1 MFTTAHPRVGTPQGE
16 SAHRDTIGTT
26 TKRVAASVT
35 ALALGGAF
43 ALVAP
48 LSASAEE
55 QPSSYAEGQFLSGTI
70 LGVDLDQVVDV
81 TGAQA
86 RNDGTQSTQT
96 TKDPLDASV
105 LQDAVVVEE
114 AESPQI
120 DLGGVLQIGPVA
132 QYAQANDD
140 GSSFGA
146 SGAIADDGAIGIG
159 SDRSTPPANAT
170 FDLAALLGPE
180 FASTLVDL
188 KLELGAIAASAQGDL
203 ETASGD
209 YQLGE
214 AILTF
219 SSPAISDLTPKV
231 DAALQEVVDSLN
243 QLVGPGGS
251 LVDEVN
257 GTLVGLDPVLNLLG
271 GSGNVSATINT
282 GDLTQA
288 VHSLLE
294 EQYGNGAVSFSL
306 ETGEVRVDL
315 EQLLGGELN
324 DLAPGTELLTDEIV
338 NQILEGIT
346 TTVSTIADQ
355 VAAKVEDVLHDAKVD
370 IHADLA
376 VDVAQAPLVEEVCE
390 LVDRVLT
397 TPVLTTLSAADLRGL
412 LQENGVGGLLGTLL
426 NGLGLGELTDRV
438 LDLGIVGSLTDGVA
452 DDIGD
457 IVLVDGVLQE
467 ITGFVNQT
475 VQDNVCNST
484 STAVAPLRTGV
495 VLDIEATI
503 DELLNGAAAKAVAD
517 VDILGID
524 TSLNLDGTL
533 GDLGGTLRDG
543 LFDGD
548 GGVQELIDS
557 LETNLV
563 HPATEVLLG
572 TSGEGGLLGLGSVG
586 DALRDIVS
594 VKVNIQEIRLVA
606 DGGFATTAGSLFT
619 QTAVRVSVLGDS
631 VATVNL
637 AQATV
642 GPNVTQIVDCADPNG
657 CDTGGETET
666 PTGGGPGASGPGS
679 LAYTG
684 IGIATLIAVI
694 LALLAAGAY
703 LVRESYRRSHPVVSA
718 IE

>member
-1 MFTTAHPRVGTPQGE
+1 VFTTAHPRVGTPQGE
-16 SAHRDTIGTT
+16 SAHRDTIGTKT
-26 TKRVAASVT
+26 RRIAASAT
-35 ALALGGAF
+35 AIALGAGFALA
-43 ALVAP
+43 AP
-48 LSASAEE
+48 FSASAVEV
-55 QPSSYAEGQFLSGTI
+55 PSSYAEGQFLSGTI
-70 LGVDLDQVVDV
+70 LGIDLDQVVDV
-81 TGAQA
+81 TGAEA

-105 LQDAVVVEE
+105 LQDTVVVEE
-114 AESPQI
+114 AEAPQL

-132 QYAQANDD
+132 QYAQANGD
-140 GSSFGA
+140 GSSLGA
-146 SGAIADDGAIGIG
+146 SGAVVDDGAIGIG
-159 SDRSTPPANAT
+159 SDKATPPANAT

-203 ETASGD
+203 DAASGD
-209 YQLGE
+209 YQLGD

-231 DAALQEVVDSLN
+231 DEALQEVVDALN
-243 QLVGPGGS
+243 GLVGPGGS

-257 GTLVGLDPVLNLLG
+257 GMLVNLDPVLNLLG
-271 GSGNVSATINT
+271 GSGNVTATINT
-282 GDLTQA
+282 GDLTEA
-288 VHSLLE
+288 VHNLLE
-294 EQYGNGAVSFSL
+294 ESYGNGAVSFSL

-324 DLAPGTELLTDEIV
+324 DLAPGTELLTDEVV

-355 VAAKVEDVLHDAKVD
+355 VVEKVEDVLHDAKVD
-370 IHADLA
+370 IHADLS
-376 VDVAQAPLVEEVCE
+376 VNIAQAPLVREVCE

-397 TPVLTTLSAADLRGL
+397 TPVLTTLTAGDLRAL
-412 LQENGVGGLLGTLL
+412 LQENGVGGLLGSLL

-438 LDLGIVGSLTDGVA
+438 LDLGIVGSLTDGVT
-452 DDIGD
+452 DRVGD
-457 IVLVDGVLQE
+457 VVLVDGVLQE

-484 STAVAPLRTGV
+484 STALAPLTTSV

-524 TSLNLDGTL
+524 TNLELDGVL
-533 GDLGGTLRDG
+533 GDLGGTLLDG

-548 GGVQELIDS
+548 GGVQGLVDS
-557 LETNLV
+557 LEENLV

-594 VKVNIQEIRLVA
+594 VKVNIQELRLVA
-606 DGGFATTAGSLFT
+606 DGGMAAMSGSLFT

-642 GPNVTQIVDCADPNG
+642 GPNITRIVDCVDPNG
-657 CDTGGETET
+657 CDTGGETTT
-666 PTGGGPGASGPGS
+666 PEGGGPGGN

-684 IGIATLIAVI
+684 VGIATLIAVI

-703 LVRESYRRSHPVVSA
+703 LVRESYRRNHAMVST

>member
-1 MFTTAHPRVGTPQGE
+1 VFTTAHPRVGTPQGE
-16 SAHRDTIGTT
+16 SAHRDTIGT
-26 TKRVAASVT
+26 RARRIAAAAT
-35 ALALGGAF
+35 ALAFGAGF
-43 ALVAP
+43 ALAAP

-55 QPSSYAEGQFLSGTI
+55 RPSSYAAGQFLSGTI

-81 TGAQA
+81 TGAEA

-105 LQDAVVVEE
+105 LEEAVVVEE
-114 AESPQI
+114 AEAPQF

-132 QYAQANDD
+132 QYAQANGD
-140 GSSFGA
+140 GSSLGA
-146 SGAIADDGAIGIG
+146 SGAVADDGAIGVG

-203 ETASGD
+203 DAASGD
-209 YQLGE
+209 YQLGH
-214 AILTF
+214 AVLTF

-231 DAALQEVVDSLN
+231 DAALQEVVDALN

-257 GTLVGLDPVLNLLG
+257 GMLVNLDPVLNLLG
-271 GSGNVSATINT
+271 GSGNVTATINT
-282 GDLTQA
+282 GDLTEA

-315 EQLLGGELN
+315 EQLLGGDLN
-324 DLAPGTELLTDEIV
+324 DLAPGTELLTDEVV

-355 VAAKVEDVLHDAKVD
+355 VVDKVEDVLHDAKVD
-370 IHADLA
+370 IHADLS
-376 VDVAQAPLVEEVCE
+376 VNVAQAPLVQEVCR

-397 TPVLTTLSAADLRGL
+397 TPVLTTLTASDLRGL

-438 LDLGIVGSLTDGVA
+438 LDLGIVGSLTDGVT
-452 DDIGD
+452 DNVGD
-457 IVLVDGVLQE
+457 VVLVDGVLKE

-475 VQDNVCNST
+475 VQDNVCSST
-484 STAVAPLRTGV
+484 STALAPLTTSV

-524 TSLNLDGTL
+524 TNLRLDGVL
-533 GDLGGTLRDG
+533 GDLGGTLLDG

-548 GGVQELIDS
+548 GGVQELGDS
-557 LETNLV
+557 LEQNLV

-594 VKVNIQEIRLVA
+594 VKVNIQELRLVA
-606 DGGFATTAGSLFT
+606 DGGMAAMAGSMFT

-642 GPNVTQIVDCADPNG
+642 GPNITRIVDCVDPNG

-666 PTGGGPGASGPGS
+666 PGGGGPGGGS

-703 LVRESYRRSHPVVSA
+703 LVRESYRRNQAVVSTL
-718 IE
+718 E